1 MLLATKSDLTYERK
15 VTEQEGKAMA
25 TKQGIGFMEVSAKA
39 DLNIKEGF
47 ELLVQDIHRKYEA
60 RGEIE
65 GVTHKREVIIGNKD
79 HKDKKNCSC

>member
-39 DLNIKEGF
+39 DLNIK
-47 ELLVQDIHRKYEA
+47 
-60 RGEIE
+60 
-65 GVTHKREVIIGNKD
+65 
-79 HKDKKNCSC
+79 